1 MVELKGNKKPSYS
14 FPCYGEIYLVYLNPR
29 RGREVGKLR
38 PALVVSNNIQNEWD
52 HHIIVAPLSDESWE
66 SLSEVKTFE
75 VLIESDATN
84 GLDKDSKILLNRL
97 RAVDKKLRLRDYCG
111 IASKEIMERVNSAL
125 KITLNFDDR
134 IRDN

>member
-1 MVELKGNKKPSYS
+1 MVELKGNKKSSYS

-29 RGREVGKLR
+29 RGREVGKFR
-38 PALVVSNNIQNEWD
+38 PALVVSNNIQNEYD

-66 SLSEVKTFE
+66 GLSEVKTFE
-75 VLIESDATN
+75 VLIKADSTN

-111 IASKEIMERVNSAL
+111 IASKEIMSRVNSAL